1 MGQVK
6 GHSTQS
12 AGLRS
17 VLLGAAAG
25 VAMLAPGALAQEA
38 EEDAVSVQETIIVI
52 APEYVPSS
60 SETATKSGIP
70 LVETPQ
76 SISVITRDQIDL
88 LNFIDAQQAVRYVAG
103 VSGENYGPD
112 LRFDFISVRGFV
124 PRQFVDGLATPV
136 STTIQSTGV
145 DLYAFETLDI
155 LKGPAS
161 VLYGSAPPGGIY
173 NQTSRRAEAE
183 TSGEI
188 TLKYGTD
195 NYKQIA
201 ATGTTA
207 LSDSVSGRLTV
218 LVRDREAE
226 RNYVEAQRYLVAPTL
241 NIRLSPDT
249 ELDLLTYYQQDNV
262 DGDTNGFL
270 PIFGTLLP
278 NPLGRVDAS
287 VNLGEPD
294 FNFYERDQ
302 YGIGFEFSHRL
313 SEVLKFDANLKYSD
327 YSENRDVIY
336 GTGLLADNRTVTRGN
351 SPYKED
357 VSNIAADTRL
367 SGDVE
372 TGGIAHRFLVG
383 VDYRSVDNNSGF
395 GFTAA
400 SPIDLFNP
408 VYNQVPNISPGITT
422 RFNEQEATQLGLYAQ
437 DQLNFGKLLV
447 LVSGRFD
454 RVESEYL
461 QAFTPFGSPAPST
474 SVDQEK
480 FTYRVGANYLLDSGF
495 SPYISYA
502 TSFEPVL
509 GADINGDAFDPTT
522 GKQVE
527 AGIKYDGRNLRDGFD
542 LFASAAVFNVVQ
554 EDVVAT
560 ASGPA
565 VPVFGVQLGEVEVT
579 GAEFEF
585 VARIDDALS
594 LNGSYSFTDSEI
606 TSSNTPAEIGRPL
619 PVTPEHKISFLVD
632 YTFKGG
638 RFSGFGYNVGVR
650 YSSESAGSLP
660 SAFNPVVYNSDELF
674 LFDASVRYD
683 TAKWR
688 FAINSSNLFDELY
701 VARCASVSNCT
712 YGAGRQVI
720 ASVTRKF

>member
-1 MGQVK
+1 MVQRQR
-6 GHSTQS
+6 QS
-12 AGLRS
+12 ATANFYKAA
-17 VLLGAAAG
+17 LLSAAAG
-25 VAMLAPGALAQEA
+25 LSVLAPAALAQE
-38 EEDAVSVQETIIVI
+38 EDADSVQEAVIVI
-52 APEYVPSS
+52 APEYVPTSS
-60 SETATKSGIP
+60 LTATKSGIP

-112 LRFDFISVRGFV
+112 LRFDFISIRGFT

-136 STTIQSTGV
+136 STSIRSTGV

-183 TSGEI
+183 TSGEV
-188 TLKYGTD
+188 TLQYGTD
-195 NYKQIA
+195 DYKQVA

-207 LSDSVSGRLTV
+207 LTDTISGRLTV
-218 LVRDREAE
+218 LARDREAE
-226 RNYVEAQRYLVAPTL
+226 RDFVEAQRYLVAPAL
-241 NIRLSPDT
+241 NIKLGPQT
-249 ELDLLTYYQQDNV
+249 ELDLLGYYQDDQV

-278 NPLGRVDAS
+278 NPLGKVDPS

-302 YGIGFEFSHRL
+302 YGVGFEFTHSF
-313 SEVLKFDANLKYSD
+313 SEALQFDANLKYTD
-327 YSENRDVIY
+327 YAEYRDVIY

-351 SPYKED
+351 SPYQED
-357 VSNIAADTRL
+357 VSNLAIDTRL
-367 SGDVE
+367 SGELESGAVS
-372 TGGIAHRFLVG
+372 HRFLVG
-383 VDYRSVDNNSGF
+383 VDYRTVDNNAGY
-395 GFTAA
+395 GFTGA
-400 SPIDLFNP
+400 SSIDLFDP

-422 RFNEQEATQLGLYAQ
+422 RFNEQEATQLGIYAQ
-437 DQLNFGKLLV
+437 DQVKLGKLL
-447 LVSGRFD
+447 LLASGRFD
-454 RVESEYL
+454 QVESDYL

-474 SVDQEK
+474 SSDQEE
-480 FTYRVGANYLLDSGF
+480 FTYRIGANYLLDSGV

-509 GADINGDAFDPTT
+509 GADINGDAFDPTIGT
-522 GKQVE
+522 QVE
-527 AGIKYDGRNLRDGFD
+527 AGVKYDGSNLRDGFD
-542 LFASAAVFNVVQ
+542 LFASAAVFNILQ

-560 ASGPA
+560 SSSLST
-565 VPVFGVQLGEVEVT
+565 PVFGIQLGEVEVS
-579 GAEFEF
+579 GAEFEV

-594 LNGSYSFTDSEI
+594 LNGSYSYTDSEI
-606 TSSNTPAEIGRPL
+606 KDSNTALEIGQPL
-619 PVTPEHKISFLVD
+619 PVTPEHKFSFLVD
-632 YTFKGG
+632 YTVQGG
-638 RFSGFGYNVGVR
+638 SFRGLGYNVGVR

-674 LFDASVRYD
+674 LFDASIRYD
-683 TAKWR
+683 TEKWR
-688 FAINSSNLFDELY
+688 FAINSSNLLDDEY
-701 VARCASVSNCT
+701 VARCASTSNCT
-712 YGAGRQVI
+712 YGAGRQII